1 MINLEKMFKIACRD
15 TRSDINEH
23 LPTLLKY
30 GKAVDHIT
38 EFGVRGGCSTLAWW
52 CAEPKVLRCYD
63 IAYCNAH
70 DYLMSG
76 IEGSD
81 KFDYK
86 FTQADV
92 LEIEIEET
100 DLLFIDTYH
109 TYDQLSKELML
120 HGNKSR
126 RYLIFHDTNT
136 FGERG
141 EDHKQPG
148 IIQAINEFL
157 WDNKHWKIKEMF
169 SNNNGLLV
177 LERIKG

>member
-1 MINLEKMFKIACRD
+1 MINLEKMFKMACRD

-86 FTQADV
+86 FIQSYEQLGPFGEGNPEPIFIASNLDIVSTNRVKDHLSFKV
-92 LEIEIEET
+92 KHNES
-100 DLLFIDTYH
+100 LF
-109 TYDQLSKELML
+109 
-120 HGNKSR
+120 HGNSPSTH
-126 RYLIFHDTNT
+126 FTPT
-136 FGERG
+136 
-141 EDHKQPG
+141 
-148 IIQAINEFL
+148 
-157 WDNKHWKIKEMF
+157 
-169 SNNNGLLV
+169 
-177 LERIKG
+177 